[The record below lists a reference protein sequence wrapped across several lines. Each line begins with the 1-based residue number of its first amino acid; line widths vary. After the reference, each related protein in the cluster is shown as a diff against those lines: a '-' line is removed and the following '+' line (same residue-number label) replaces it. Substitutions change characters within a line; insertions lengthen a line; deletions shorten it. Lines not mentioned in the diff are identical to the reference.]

1 MRSIDNASRI
11 TNSKDAELAI
21 INAKLGCSGPA
32 PFSLLRPVFPHATWS
47 ARHAPGEAVDTT
59 QDMDRELEQI
69 EQRLTSIRSARGKPK
84 VIAGNEPA
92 YRPTR
97 ARLAEQQQQQ
107 QQQKAP
113 PQDDEGI
120 VELAESARVC
130 TGHLRQQRREAT
142 YEEFALG
149 KGRAG
154 GGGEFWWLHEGLQGN
169 DEADPF
175 DVFQIWSEAM

>member
-1 MRSIDNASRI
+1 VSRM

-21 INAKLGCSGPA
+21 INAKLGCSAPA
-32 PFSLLRPVFPHATWS
+32 PFSLQRPVFPQATWS

-69 EQRLTSIRSARGKPK
+69 ERRLTSIRSARGKPPQGSTLSN
-84 VIAGNEPA
+84 VIAGDH
-92 YRPTR
+92 RPTHT
-97 ARLAEQQQQQ
+97 RLAEQQQQQ
-107 QQQKAP
+107 AAP
-113 PQDDEGI
+113 PQDAKGS
-120 VELAESARVC
+120 VEPAESARVC
-130 TGHLRQQRREAT
+130 TEHLRQQRREAT

-154 GGGEFWWLHEGLQGN
+154 GGGEFWWLHEGSQAH